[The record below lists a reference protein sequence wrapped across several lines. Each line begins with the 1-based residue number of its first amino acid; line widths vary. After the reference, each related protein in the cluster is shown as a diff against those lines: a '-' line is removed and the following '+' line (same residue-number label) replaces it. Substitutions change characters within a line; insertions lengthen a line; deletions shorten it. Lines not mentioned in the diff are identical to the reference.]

1 MAVVKM
7 LALTLI
13 GPKAEMETV
22 ARLMVLT
29 GGFQPLPLDLL
40 LKDRSVRSRISTA
53 SDNPYDD
60 LLVKLAGVWQ
70 AAGERV
76 PDPLPVPITPDFGLD
91 RATKAVEQTVHRLAI
106 WAARRE
112 DLMEERE
119 QLEAARILTASLS
132 ERAMRLAD
140 LAETNYLV
148 PLFGKLTDE
157 NYRRLEEA
165 TLEAPLLLEPLLSS
179 HGLTWFLGLTAPG
192 YREGA
197 KKLLDSLYFKGFSLK
212 EMASSLQGDP
222 DRILP
227 LRIENHKRA
236 IEGLKKAASDVLK
249 ADRESMERLYASIYT
264 MQRVYDLCRGRG
276 ELSGLYLLSGW
287 IPEDTLQRT
296 RAVLEKEAPG
306 TAVHIEEI
314 GEMPYSGIRVPTL
327 LRNLPLVRAFQDVV
341 SLYSLPTYG
350 EMDPSFFVAVSFCLF
365 FGFMFGDVGHG
376 LVLIAAAALLQKKK
390 VMSRSMATVL
400 KSAGTAS
407 VIFGFLYGSVFGVED
422 WIPTLWISPM
432 EDMNRL
438 LGVSIGVGVTVIT
451 LGMILN
457 MIACYRARDF
467 GRLLFDGRG
476 LAGVILYLSMAAFGY
491 ATLTGQPMPFPSW
504 VPWTFLSALLAVILL
519 RDILARLLLRQR
531 THEEGGLYAF
541 EVLHNLLN
549 FLSNTASFVRLAA
562 FALNHV
568 GLSLAV
574 MMLSDMVRNLPGG
587 IVLKGI
593 LLLAGNAVIVGLEGL
608 IVFIQTLRL
617 EYYEFFSKFYRGG
630 GRAFRPVSFSGARV
644 QSKTGPVRNQ
654 VSTKG
659 GFAS

>member
-1 MAVVKM
+1 
-7 LALTLI
+7 
-13 GPKAEMETV
+13 
-22 ARLMVLT
+22 
-29 GGFQPLPLDLL
+29 
-40 LKDRSVRSRISTA
+40 
-53 SDNPYDD
+53 
-60 LLVKLAGVWQ
+60 
-70 AAGERV
+70 
-76 PDPLPVPITPDFGLD
+76 
-91 RATKAVEQTVHRLAI
+91 
-106 WAARRE
+106 
-112 DLMEERE
+112 
-119 QLEAARILTASLS
+119 
-132 ERAMRLAD
+132 
-140 LAETNYLV
+140 
-148 PLFGKLTDE
+148 
-157 NYRRLEEA
+157 
-165 TLEAPLLLEPLLSS
+165 
-179 HGLTWFLGLTAPG
+179 
-192 YREGA
+192 
-197 KKLLDSLYFKGFSLK
+197 
-212 EMASSLQGDP
+212 
-222 DRILP
+222 
-227 LRIENHKRA
+227 
-236 IEGLKKAASDVLK
+236 
-249 ADRESMERLYASIYT
+249 
-264 MQRVYDLCRGRG
+264 
-276 ELSGLYLLSGW
+276 
-287 IPEDTLQRT
+287 
-296 RAVLEKEAPG
+296 
-306 TAVHIEEI
+306 
-314 GEMPYSGIRVPTL
+314 
-327 LRNLPLVRAFQDVV
+327 
-341 SLYSLPTYG
+341 
-350 EMDPSFFVAVSFCLF
+350 
-365 FGFMFGDVGHG
+365 MFGDVGHG

>member
-1 MAVVKM
+1 
-7 LALTLI
+7 
-13 GPKAEMETV
+13 
-22 ARLMVLT
+22 
-29 GGFQPLPLDLL
+29 
-40 LKDRSVRSRISTA
+40 
-53 SDNPYDD
+53 
-60 LLVKLAGVWQ
+60 
-70 AAGERV
+70 
-76 PDPLPVPITPDFGLD
+76 
-91 RATKAVEQTVHRLAI
+91 
-106 WAARRE
+106 
-112 DLMEERE
+112 
-119 QLEAARILTASLS
+119 
-132 ERAMRLAD
+132 
-140 LAETNYLV
+140 
-148 PLFGKLTDE
+148 
-157 NYRRLEEA
+157 
-165 TLEAPLLLEPLLSS
+165 
-179 HGLTWFLGLTAPG
+179 
-192 YREGA
+192 
-197 KKLLDSLYFKGFSLK
+197 
-212 EMASSLQGDP
+212 
-222 DRILP
+222 
-227 LRIENHKRA
+227 
-236 IEGLKKAASDVLK
+236 
-249 ADRESMERLYASIYT
+249 
-264 MQRVYDLCRGRG
+264 
-276 ELSGLYLLSGW
+276 
-287 IPEDTLQRT
+287 
-296 RAVLEKEAPG
+296 
-306 TAVHIEEI
+306 
-314 GEMPYSGIRVPTL
+314 
-327 LRNLPLVRAFQDVV
+327 
-341 SLYSLPTYG
+341 
-350 EMDPSFFVAVSFCLF
+350 MDPSFFVAVSFCLF